1 MRMLLHLTYVHVSDI
16 NMQPTNLPAAFLLS
30 QGEQQ
35 EYAQEGISWSYIDF
49 VDNQDCLDL
58 YVGWW

>member
-1 MRMLLHLTYVHVSDI
+1 MLLYLAYVPVSDI
-16 NMQPTNLPAAFLLS
+16 YIQRTNLPAAFLLS

-49 VDNQDCLDL
+49 VDNQECLDL
-58 YVGWW
+58 CVGWW